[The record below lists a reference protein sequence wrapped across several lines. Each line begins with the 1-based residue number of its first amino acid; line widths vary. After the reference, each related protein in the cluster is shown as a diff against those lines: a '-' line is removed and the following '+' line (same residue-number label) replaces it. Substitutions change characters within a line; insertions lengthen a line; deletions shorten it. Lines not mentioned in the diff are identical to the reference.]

1 MQKTVWK
8 DFKIKHLGEYH
19 DLFVQ
24 SDTLLLAD
32 VFESFR
38 NKRIEI
44 YELDPAHFLS
54 TPGLTWQAFLKKTE
68 IELELLTDV
77 DMFLTEEKGIIGG
90 IFHAT
95 HQSATENN
103 KYMKNHNKD
112 KESSCEYFHSPW

>member
-1 MQKTVWK
+1 M
-8 DFKIKHLGEYH
+8 
-19 DLFVQ
+19 FVQ

-38 NKRIEI
+38 NKRIEM
-44 YELDPAHFLS
+44 YELHPAHFLS

-77 DMFLTEEKGIIGG
+77 DMFLMVEKGIIGG

-95 HQSATENN
+95 HQYAKENN
-103 KYMKNHNKD
+103 KYMKNHSKD

>member
-44 YELDPAHFLS
+44 YELGPAHFLS
-54 TPGLTWQAFLKKTE
+54 TP
-68 IELELLTDV
+68 
-77 DMFLTEEKGIIGG
+77 
-90 IFHAT
+90 
-95 HQSATENN
+95 
-103 KYMKNHNKD
+103 
-112 KESSCEYFHSPW
+112 